1 MSIYIYSGPP
11 SAATLPDGRDV
22 ILMPG
27 RAIELPD
34 DNAWVQ
40 TLAALGNL
48 TKQPEPG
55 KSAKSKPKES
65 GDA

>member
-1 MSIYIYSGPP
+1 M

-27 RAIELPD
+27 QAVDLPE

-40 TLAALGNL
+40 TLVALGHL
-48 TKQPEPG
+48 TEQPAPRAARKTE
-55 KSAKSKPKES
+55 SK
-65 GDA
+65 GD

>member
-1 MSIYIYSGPP
+1 MSTYIYSGPP

-27 RAIELPD
+27 ASVELPD

-40 TLAALGNL
+40 TLAALGHL
-48 TKQPEPG
+48 VPQPAPVKPLKG
-55 KSAKSKPKES
+55 KGA
-65 GDA
+65 DNA

>member
-1 MSIYIYSGPP
+1 MSTYIYSGPP

-27 RAIELPD
+27 QTIELPD

-40 TLAALGNL
+40 TLVSLGHL
-48 TKQPEPG
+48 AQQVAPG
-55 KSAKSKPKES
+55 KPMKGKAAEK
-65 GDA
+65 GD